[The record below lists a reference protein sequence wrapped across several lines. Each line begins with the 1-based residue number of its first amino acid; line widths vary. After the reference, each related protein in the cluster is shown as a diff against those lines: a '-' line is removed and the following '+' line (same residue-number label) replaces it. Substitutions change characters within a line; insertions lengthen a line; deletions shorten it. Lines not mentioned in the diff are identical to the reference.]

1 MLVKLPNGVSVNP
14 EIVKYIHIRKDR
26 VQMDTGP
33 RVMFVVSL
41 KLEDGVELPV
51 QYCDQFDIATEASV
65 ECTNRINKGLGVE
78 EEPPPPRPRKK
89 RKKNQPPKRTRR
101 ARMKRPAK
109 TAAAQTTAPTK
120 TKTPSPHSMTTAK
133 KMKRKTPSQLSMTTA
148 KKKKRKTPSPH
159 STTPMMTIPLR
170 ASERRLVPHTAP

>member
-78 EEPPPPRPRKK
+78 EEPPPP
-89 RKKNQPPKRTRR
+89 PPKEEEEEEPT
-101 ARMKRPAK
+101 PEEDK
-109 TAAAQTTAPTK
+109 TSEDEKTSEDSSSTDDSTNENEDPFAALDDNG
-120 TKTPSPHSMTTAK
+120 K
-133 KMKRKTPSQLSMTTA
+133 KDEEEDPFAALDDNG
-148 KKKKRKTPSPH
+148 KKEEAEDPFAALNNTDDDDPFAG
-159 STTPMMTIPLR
+159 L
-170 ASERRLVPHTAP
+170 